1 MTRIMALFIVQHIT
15 PLNTVGFRIE
25 AVQGL
30 FILTLDLV
38 LLTMIFRYDPDMT
51 QVIPI
56 KLVTLHVPETYVDG
70 LEKLVQSNLYPN
82 RSEAIRIAI
91 RDLLKRE
98 LWGT

>member
-1 MTRIMALFIVQHIT
+1 M
-15 PLNTVGFRIE
+15 
-25 AVQGL
+25 
-30 FILTLDLV
+30 
-38 LLTMIFRYDPDMT
+38 
-51 QVIPI
+51 